1 MKVAVGLSGGVD
13 SSVAALL
20 LKRAGHE
27 VTGVTM
33 KLWQEGRYAGG
44 VHDACFGPGEADDIA
59 AAAAFAEKIGIPYR
73 VFDCASAYEKEIL
86 AYFRETYLGGRT
98 PNPCV
103 FCNAKMKFGLLP
115 DLAAAQGLAFD
126 KFATGHYARVE
137 ERNGRYALLRAK
149 DARKDQSYFLYR
161 LSQRQLARQLFPLGE
176 LTKDEVR
183 QIAVEAGLAMADKPD
198 SQDFYSGDRNELLGE
213 PPREGDVVG
222 TDGRKLGRHMGF
234 WNYTI
239 GQRKG
244 LGIAAREPLYVVR
257 LDACRNEVV
266 VGTRAELARAEF
278 RVTDMQWG
286 AMDFREGRA
295 PARPHPV
302 PCRVK
307 IRSTGEPRGPA
318 TFEVDP
324 SGEALVCRMAEGLT
338 GVTPGQSA
346 VFYAADGDAVLC
358 GGVIA

>member
-27 VTGVTM
+27 VTGITM
-33 KLWQEGRYAGG
+33 KLWHDGRYAGG
-44 VHDACFGPGEADDIA
+44 AHDACFGPGEADDIA
-59 AAAAFAEKIGIPYR
+59 AAGAFAERIGIRYR
-73 VFDCASAYEKEIL
+73 VFDCADAYEKEIL
-86 AYFRETYLGGRT
+86 SYFRRTYLDGRT

-115 DLAAAQGLAFD
+115 DLAAAHGLDFD

-137 ERNGRYALLRAK
+137 ERDGRFVLLRAK

-161 LSQRQLARQLFPLGE
+161 LSQRQLARQLLPLGG
-176 LTKDEVR
+176 LTKEEVR
-183 QIAVEAGLAMADKPD
+183 RIAAEAGLAAADKPD

-213 PPREGDVVG
+213 PPREGEIVG
-222 TDGRKLGRHMGF
+222 TDGRRLGRHTGF

-244 LGIAAREPLYVVR
+244 LGIAAAEPLYVVR

-266 VGTRAELARAEF
+266 VGTKAELARKEF
-278 RVTDMQWG
+278 RVADLQWG
-286 AMDFREGRA
+286 ALDGLA
-295 PARPHPV
+295 PGHSAI

-318 TFEVDP
+318 TVEADA
-324 SGEALVCRMAEGLT
+324 SGAVACKVPAGLE

-346 VFYAADGDAVLC
+346 VFYEADGDAVLC
-358 GGVIA
+358 GGVIK

>member
-20 LKRAGHE
+20 LKRAGYE

-33 KLWQEGRYAGG
+33 KLWQEGRYRGG
-44 VHDACFGPGEADDIA
+44 GRDACFGPGEAEDIA

-73 VFDCASAYEKEIL
+73 VFDCADAYERKIL
-86 AYFRETYLGGRT
+86 SYFRATYLDGRT

-115 DLAAAQGLAFD
+115 NLAAASGLAFD
-126 KFATGHYARVE
+126 KFATGHYARVAAE
-137 ERNGRYALLRAK
+137 AGRFVLLRAK
-149 DARKDQSYFLYR
+149 DIRKDQSYFLYR

-176 LTKDEVR
+176 LSKNEVR
-183 QIAVEAGLAMADKPD
+183 RIAAEAGLAAANKPD
-198 SQDFYSGDRNELLGE
+198 SQDFYAGDRAELLGT
-213 PPREGDVVG
+213 PDREGNIVT
-222 TDGRKLGRHMGF
+222 TDGRRLGRHRGF
-234 WNYTI
+234 WRYTI
-239 GQRKG
+239 GQRRG
-244 LGIAAREPLYVVR
+244 LGIAAPEPLYVVR

-266 VGTRAELARAEF
+266 VGTKAELTRTEF
-278 RVTDMQWG
+278 RVTDMCWG
-286 AMDFREGRA
+286 KFT
-295 PARPHPV
+295 PKSHPLGAV

-318 TFEVDP
+318 TFEVES
-324 SGEALVCRMAEGLT
+324 SGAAVTCRFADGLA

-346 VFYAADGDAVLC
+346 VFYEAAGEAVLC

>member
-13 SSVAALL
+13 SSVAAVL

-27 VTGVTM
+27 VIGITM

-59 AAAAFAEKIGIPYR
+59 AAAAFAAKIGIPYR

-86 AYFRETYLGGRT
+86 AYFRNTYLDGRT

-126 KFATGHYARVE
+126 KFATGHYARIE
-137 ERNGRYALLRAK
+137 ERDGRFALLRAK

-176 LTKDEVR
+176 LTKEEVR
-183 QIAVEAGLAMADKPD
+183 EIAAEAGLAMADKPD
-198 SQDFYSGDRNELLGE
+198 SQDFYSGDRNELLGAS
-213 PPREGDVVG
+213 PREGDIVS
-222 TDGRKLGRHMGF
+222 TDGRVLGHHQGF

-244 LGIAAREPLYVVR
+244 IGIAAAEPLYVVR

-266 VGTRAELARAEF
+266 VGTRAELTQTEF

-286 AMDFREGRA
+286 MFAPREGRA
-295 PARPHPV
+295 PARPPSV

-318 TFEVDP
+318 TFEMDP
-324 SGEALVCRMAEGLT
+324 SGEALVCRMADGLT

-346 VFYAADGDAVLC
+346 VFYEAEGDAVLC

>member
-27 VTGVTM
+27 VVGITM

-44 VHDACFGPGEADDIA
+44 AHDACFGPGEADDIA

-73 VFDCASAYEKEIL
+73 TFDCASTYEKEIL
-86 AYFRETYLGGRT
+86 AYFRNTYLEGRT

-126 KFATGHYARVE
+126 KFATGHYARVA
-137 ERNGRYALLRAK
+137 ERDGRFALLRAK
-149 DARKDQSYFLYR
+149 DTCKDQSYFLYR

-176 LTKDEVR
+176 LTKEEVR
-183 QIAVEAGLAMADKPD
+183 QIAAEAGLEAADKPD
-198 SQDFYSGDRNELLGE
+198 SQDFYSGDRNELLGA
-213 PPREGDVVG
+213 PAREGDIVG
-222 TDGRKLGRHMGF
+222 TDGRKLGRHRGF

-244 LGIAAREPLYVVR
+244 IGIAAAEPLYVVR

-266 VGTRAELARAEF
+266 VGTRAELTKTEF
-278 RVTDMQWG
+278 RVVDLRWG
-286 AMDFREGRA
+286 ALAPLSGERA
-295 PARPHPV
+295 SRSFTI

-318 TFEVDP
+318 TFEVEP
-324 SGEALVCRMAEGLT
+324 SGEALVCRMADGLT

-346 VFYAADGDAVLC
+346 VFYEPEGDAVLC

>member
-27 VTGVTM
+27 VVGVTM

-73 VFDCASAYEKEIL
+73 VFDCAGAYEEEIL
-86 AYFRETYLGGRT
+86 AYFRNTYLDGRT

-137 ERNGRYALLRAK
+137 ERDGRFALLRAK
-149 DARKDQSYFLYR
+149 DSSKDQSYFLYR

-176 LTKDEVR
+176 RTKEEVR
-183 QIAVEAGLAMADKPD
+183 QIAADAGLAMADKPD
-198 SQDFYSGDRNELLGE
+198 SQDFYSGDRNELLGA
-213 PPREGDVVG
+213 PPREGDIVG
-222 TDGRKLGRHMGF
+222 TDGRKLGRHHGF

-244 LGIAAREPLYVVR
+244 IGVAAAEPLYVVR
-257 LDACRNEVV
+257 LDACRIEVV
-266 VGTRAELARAEF
+266 VGTRAELTKTEF

-286 AMDFREGRA
+286 AMAPLLGERA
-295 PARPHPV
+295 SRPFTI

-318 TFEVDP
+318 TFEIEP
-324 SGEALVCRMAEGLT
+324 SGETVICRVPSGLT

-346 VFYAADGDAVLC
+346 VFYESDGDAVLC